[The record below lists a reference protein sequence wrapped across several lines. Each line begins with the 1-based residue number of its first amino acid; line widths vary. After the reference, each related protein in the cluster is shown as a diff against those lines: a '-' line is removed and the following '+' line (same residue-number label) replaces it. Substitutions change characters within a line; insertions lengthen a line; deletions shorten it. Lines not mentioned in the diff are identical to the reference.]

1 MLDLLATLPT
11 HQRRGIGSTLLQ
23 WGTTKADEWQV
34 RIFLEATEEGYPVY
48 VKHGWKPVEEIHLD
62 RTQYGGQG
70 QESFMLM
77 IRDPKPL
84 Q

>member
-23 WGTTKADEWQV
+23 WGTAKADEWQV
-34 RIFLEATEEGYPVY
+34 RIYLEATGEGYPVY